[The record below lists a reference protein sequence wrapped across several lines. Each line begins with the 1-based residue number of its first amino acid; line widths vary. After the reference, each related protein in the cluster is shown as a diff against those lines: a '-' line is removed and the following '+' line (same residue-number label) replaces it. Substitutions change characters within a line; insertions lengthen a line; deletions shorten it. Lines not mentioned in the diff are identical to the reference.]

1 MIHASVTITAR
12 AEQRD
17 CLRRAL
23 RALLSPTRVEPGCL
37 SCHLYEDVEQPDAL
51 TLVEEWATPADV
63 DRRLR
68 SDSYRQ
74 LLQLMESSQRPP
86 EVLFRVIT
94 DTRGLEAVQQ
104 ARLEANCECHD
115 VLRARTAGADRS
127 TPYRTGAEP

>member
-1 MIHASVTITAR
+1 MIHASVTIIAR
-12 AEQRD
+12 AEQRE

-86 EVLFRVIT
+86 EVLFRVIA
-94 DTRGLEAVQQ
+94 DTRGLEAVQE
-104 ARLEANCECHD
+104 ARLEANRQCHAAP
-115 VLRARTAGADRS
+115 LAQRAGADHS
-127 TPYRTGAEP
+127 TINWTGAEP

>member
-1 MIHASVTITAR
+1 MIHASVTIIAR
-12 AEQRD
+12 AEQRE

-86 EVLFRVIT
+86 EVLFHVIA

-104 ARLEANCECHD
+104 ARLDASAGRHEIPS
-115 VLRARTAGADRS
+115 ARRVCVDRS
-127 TPYRTGAEP
+127 TPNWTGAAP